1 MRRPE
6 PQDSSTAA
14 SPRPRARPLPGR
26 RRRTNFVI
34 DGVRL
39 MATLAA
45 VLVVASGIIGVV
57 LLVLGGLAGLE
68 ANVTGPNSILKVFVS
83 ADLWVRKAH
92 VWFHLTP
99 VKLWGSYALALGA
112 QVMGCTL
119 ASAVVIDIMLSVRR
133 PG

>member
-1 MRRPE
+1 MRRPAPQE
-6 PQDSSTAA
+6 PSAQP
-14 SPRPRARPLPGR
+14 SPRPRARPLPAY
-26 RRRTNFVI
+26 RRRTNFVA
-34 DGVRL
+34 DGIRF
-39 MATLAA
+39 MGTLAA
-45 VLVVASGIIGVV
+45 VLVVLCGIIGTV

-92 VWFHLTP
+92 AWVHLTP

-112 QVMGCTL
+112 RVIGFTL
-119 ASAVVIDIMLSVRR
+119 ASAVMVDIMLSLRR

>member
-6 PQDSSTAA
+6 PLDPTAT
-14 SPRPRARPLPGR
+14 PTTRPRARPLPPYR
-26 RRRTNFVI
+26 RRRNFVI
-34 DGVRL
+34 DGIRF
-39 MATLAA
+39 MGTLAA
-45 VLVVASGIIGVV
+45 VLVVLAGIIGAV

-68 ANVTGPNSILKVFVS
+68 LNVTGPKSVLNVFVT

-92 VWFHLTP
+92 GWFNLTP

-112 QVMGCTL
+112 QVIGCTL
-119 ASAVVIDIMLSVRR
+119 ASAVVVEIMLSLRR